1 VTQISDHFK
10 SSEFACKCGCG
21 EYKVNEELID
31 LLEDI
36 RAAVGHPVII
46 TSGRRCE
53 AHNRAC
59 GGKEHSQHLLGNA
72 ADIHVDGLTPKAL
85 ATIIE
90 RRFSPKGM
98 GIYATFVHVDVRSGA
113 RARW

>member
-1 VTQISDHFK
+1 MSHFK
-10 SSEFACKCGCG
+10 PEEFTCKCGCG
-21 EYKVNEELID
+21 AKEVSADLID

-36 RAAVGHPVII
+36 RAAINEPILI

-72 ADIHVDGLTPKAL
+72 ADIRCKSLTPKEFGAL
-85 ATIIE
+85 IE
-90 RRFSPKGM
+90 RRFNPKGL
-98 GIYATFVHVDVRSGA
+98 GVYSTFVHVDVRPGA

>member
-1 VTQISDHFK
+1 MKVSEHF
-10 SSEFACKCGCG
+10 SAVEFACKCGCG
-21 EYKVNEELID
+21 ASKVSEGLLD

-36 RAAVGHPVII
+36 RAAVNEPVYI

-59 GGKEHSQHLLGNA
+59 GGKEHSQHLLGKA
-72 ADIHVDGLTPKAL
+72 ADIRVSSLSPKEL
-85 ATIIE
+85 ASLIE
-90 RRFSPKGM
+90 KRFNPKGM
-98 GIYATFVHVDVRSGA
+98 GTYSTFVHVDVREGP

>member
-1 VTQISDHFK
+1 MTQLSDHFK

-21 EYKVNEELID
+21 EYKVNPELID

-36 RAAVGHPVII
+36 RAVTGPVMI

-72 ADIHVDGLTPKAL
+72 ADIHVNNHTPKELAAL
-85 ATIIE
+85 IE
-90 RRFSPKGM
+90 RRFNPKGM
-98 GIYATFVHVDVRSGA
+98 GVYSTFVHVDVRPGA